1 MTPDSD
7 LARATD
13 IAWAAGMVGSR
24 QGSTLEDAMVW
35 MRLQASETG
44 QSIDDIALAVIERR
58 LLVTE

>member
-1 MTPDSD
+1 
-7 LARATD
+7 
-13 IAWAAGMVGSR
+13 MVGSR